1 MNKLTSGQR
10 MVLLLED
17 QQLSIGEYI
26 QEVVICEYIEEV
38 VISEYDVR
46 KNVLINATL
55 EED

>member
-1 MNKLTSGQR
+1 MNKFTSGQR

-17 QQLSIGEYI
+17 QLSIGEYI
-26 QEVVICEYIEEV
+26 QEVVIREYIEEV
-38 VISEYDVR
+38 VIGEYDGR